1 GFVDFVEDGD
11 GDLRVGYDAGESL
24 LDVFNG
30 VLGEDAAVDVGGGE
44 LGQGVDGVAAF
55 ELGGDASGA
64 EYGVPRWGDGSGAL
78 EGGFRAAIE
87 AVEGLA
93 GGAGFDAGHLMKIG
107 VGGVVGFEGEAEVG
121 EAGEGSGEVVDGV
134 VGDGERTVAALVV
147 DLEAEAD
154 HVLFGDLEVVG
165 DFLAM

>member
-1 GFVDFVEDGD
+1 MEADVVAVHEEALDAVGGDAGGSGVGSVGGVGDHDGNYGDVGPLLFSGGGYGGEERRVEGRAGGFVDFVEDGD
-11 GDLRVGYDAGESL
+11 GDLVVGYDAGESL

-87 AVEGLA
+87 AVEGL
-93 GGAGFDAGHLMKIG
+93 
-107 VGGVVGFEGEAEVG
+107 
-121 EAGEGSGEVVDGV
+121 
-134 VGDGERTVAALVV
+134 
-147 DLEAEAD
+147 
-154 HVLFGDLEVVG
+154 
-165 DFLAM
+165 